1 MIITC
6 PFCDKKFEIDRSLI
20 PKNGRLLQCGACDR
34 KWHFNLSDENNE
46 DQNTKEEFNISDSET
61 NEVVEENNSTEKTN
75 NQEIKESISVPIYNQ
90 QSIELNNEDN
100 KVINNEIKKIR
111 YINYFFVM
119 AISFVALVII
129 LDTFKS
135 PISIKFP
142 GINIMLNNLYESVKD
157 IFLFIKDLI

>member
-46 DQNTKEEFNISDSET
+46 DQNTKEEFNISQSEI
-61 NEVVEENNSTEKTN
+61 NKDVEENNNTEKIN
-75 NQEIKESISVPIYNQ
+75 NNEINDTISVPLYNQ
-90 QSIELNNEDN
+90 ESIELNNKDS
-100 KVINNEIKKIR
+100 KVIHNEIIKIR

-119 AISFVALVII
+119 AISFIALVII

>member
-61 NEVVEENNSTEKTN
+61 NEVLEENNSTKKTN

-90 QSIELNNEDN
+90 ESIELNNEDS
-100 KVINNEIKKIR
+100 KVTINEITKTSFIMKQHIKKNQELIASTD
-111 YINYFFVM
+111 IH
-119 AISFVALVII
+119 LVVV
-129 LDTFKS
+129 
-135 PISIKFP
+135 
-142 GINIMLNNLYESVKD
+142 NLYGKPTKIPD
-157 IFLFIKDLI
+157 DLKNKLSQNVI

>member
-6 PFCDKKFEIDRSLI
+6 PCGDKKFEIDGSLI

-34 KWHFNLSDENNE
+34 KWQFNVSDENNE

-61 NEVVEENNSTEKTN
+61 NEVVEENDSIEKTN
-75 NQEIKESISVPIYNQ
+75 NQEIKDSISVPIYNQ
-90 QSIELNNEDN
+90 ESIELNNEDS
-100 KVINNEIKKIR
+100 KVTNNETTTIK

>member
-1 MIITC
+1 
-6 PFCDKKFEIDRSLI
+6 
-20 PKNGRLLQCGACDR
+20 
-34 KWHFNLSDENNE
+34 
-46 DQNTKEEFNISDSET
+46 
-61 NEVVEENNSTEKTN
+61 
-75 NQEIKESISVPIYNQ
+75 
-90 QSIELNNEDN
+90 
-100 KVINNEIKKIR
+100 
-111 YINYFFVM
+111 M

>member
-1 MIITC
+1 
-6 PFCDKKFEIDRSLI
+6 
-20 PKNGRLLQCGACDR
+20 
-34 KWHFNLSDENNE
+34 HFNLSDENNE

-61 NEVVEENNSTEKTN
+61 NEVVEENDSIEKTN
-75 NQEIKESISVPIYNQ
+75 IQEIKESISVPIYNQ

-100 KVINNEIKKIR
+100 KVINNEITKIR